1 MDPFAIALQNI
12 VETRKLVE
20 ELVTSS
26 ESFDYRKA
34 KAAIK
39 SLQQMSRTLSQA
51 HAELSRQTPPRQATS
66 NIQVVDFCNRSASS
80 V

>member
-1 MDPFAIALQNI
+1 MDPLVIALQNI
-12 VETRKLVE
+12 VQTRKLVE

-39 SLQQMSRTLSQA
+39 SLQQMSRSLSKAQA
-51 HAELSRQTPPRQATS
+51 ALSNQTPTRQAPT
-66 NIQVVDFCNRSASS
+66 NIQVVDFGNRRASS

>member
-1 MDPFAIALQNI
+1 MDPLAVALQHI
-12 VETRKLVE
+12 LETRKLVE

-39 SLQQMSRTLSQA
+39 SLQQMSRSLSKA
-51 HAELSRQTPPRQATS
+51 RAELSRQTPPRRPPS
-66 NIQVVDFCNRSASS
+66 NIQVVDFGNRRAGSE
-80 V
+80 